1 MTFHGG
7 RELGAH
13 LADSHDA
20 HEAFVQVAFH
30 ALVKQPVRAWG
41 ADTLEDLTKSFA
53 ASEFDIRRLLVDI
66 MVVAA
71 IRPRLEAVSMPVPEP
86 SP

>member
-1 MTFHGG
+1 
-7 RELGAH
+7 
-13 LADSHDA
+13 
-20 HEAFVQVAFH
+20 
-30 ALVKQPVRAWG
+30 VKQPVRAWG